1 MHGSGRWA
9 APPNHPH
16 GEMTF
21 SLLLTYSQPGGSPRP
36 HMSHY
41 ALQHGPHLRAWM
53 RKEEQKAS
61 QRWRHKNQARSSLC
75 CFSSTFCILL

>member
-36 HMSHY
+36 HV
-41 ALQHGPHLRAWM
+41 AL
-53 RKEEQKAS
+53 
-61 QRWRHKNQARSSLC
+61 RSATR
-75 CFSSTFCILL
+75 STSPGMDAKGGAESVSALET